1 MCCLFRLIKVQVAK
15 LTRNVNSEHLQ
26 EIFGLYGKVASAEVM
41 MDPTV
46 ELSKGVAYVQFE
58 AQADAEKAV
67 AGLEGVTSPPPPHP
81 SPQCSHHSR
90 ARNPLLPAS
99 RLQYVLSA
107 RLAEITV
114 QNRWRRDHG

>member
-67 AGLEGVTSPPPPHP
+67 AGLEGVTSPPPSAP
-81 SPQCSHHSR
+81 
-90 ARNPLLPAS
+90 LPAMFPPF
-99 RLQYVLSA
+99 A
-107 RLAEITV
+107 RAQPPAACIALTV
-114 QNRWRRDHG
+114 CAVCTPG